1 MGLIPGMQGFFSIYE
16 SINIVHHINR
26 LKNKKKM
33 IISRDSEKAF
43 DKIEHPFLRKTVQK
57 MGIEGIHFNIIQTV
71 YDKPIANIIHNGEK
85 PKAFPP
91 R

>member
-33 IISRDSEKAF
+33 IISTDSEKAF

>member
-1 MGLIPGMQGFFSIYE
+1 
-16 SINIVHHINR
+16 
-26 LKNKKKM
+26 M

-57 MGIEGIHFNIIQTV
+57 MGIEGIHFNIIQTI

-91 R
+91 RSRTRHGCLERDGKWKSSG